1 MEAELDLS
9 GRSPRGDMLKS
20 GLEGERE
27 ARIVTVDSFKQ
38 KEDLKMYSRSPDYDI
53 LQGYDLGLVRF

>member
-1 MEAELDLS
+1 
-9 GRSPRGDMLKS
+9 MLKS